1 MFGDARWVTTR
12 AIVMTAS
19 TIGITMMVVPILA
32 AARVLAARN
41 QKPTRVIAMRTDGGG
56 GIAIRATSIRATSS
70 CAISTVPS
78 ALCGLDLRQSLPE
91 DGSYRSAGGFPHGS
105 DKEPSST
112 TLPSVGCRVDF
123 RYSIRTTLL
132 RTGLTRAAR

>member
-1 MFGDARWVTTR
+1 MFGDPRWVTTR

-19 TIGITMMVVPILA
+19 TIGITMMVVRILA

-41 QKPTRVIAMRTDGGG
+41 QKPTRVIAIRTDGRGG
-56 GIAIRATSIRATSS
+56 AIRATSIRATSS